1 MAKYSTIWN
10 INQLTK
16 QVRLSASREKKWS
29 MGHQAKN
36 KPNKHSVSVAVV
48 SSGEQHGDESLLL
61 PADFVQAT
69 AGIPR
74 HCETPAR
81 FHLGVNVTAAS
92 HRHQG

>member
-10 INQLTK
+10 INQLTI
-16 QVRLSASREKKWS
+16 QVRLSASREKK
-29 MGHQAKN
+29 MVNGAPGQKQTQ
-36 KPNKHSVSVAVV
+36 HSVSVAIV
-48 SSGEQHGDESLLL
+48 SSGEQHGDESLSL

-92 HRHQG
+92 HRHRG